1 MDAKRLAA
9 MKRVR
14 EFRRTLAL
22 AEVMAQERALQG
34 AQAVLRDAKEAYER
48 DQARYAAA
56 EARLVE
62 RSRTERLTPND
73 IAAADQQRSDW
84 RAAAQRHLQ
93 HITAAIEQVQA
104 AQAELQQRRHGL
116 RVADAGLRKAE
127 LAQDRA
133 RMRQLQRSEHL
144 DELAA
149 EEKVWTPKR

>member
-9 MKRVR
+9 MKQVR

-22 AEVMAQERALQG
+22 AEVMAQERVLKE
-34 AQAVLRDAKEAYER
+34 AQAVLRDAKESYER
-48 DQARYAAA
+48 DHARHALA
-56 EARLVE
+56 EVRLVE
-62 RSRTERLTPND
+62 RSRTERLHPND
-73 IAAADQQRSDW
+73 ISAAERMRADW

-127 LAQDRA
+127 LAQDRWQEL
-133 RMRQLQRSEHL
+133 QLQRREHV
-144 DELAA
+144 EEAAA
-149 EEKVWTPKR
+149 EERVWMPKR